1 MITLNNLPASFIPYK
16 KLTICSN
23 SLLNGGF
30 LLSMGEIL
38 PLVIGKGEKPQIW
51 LQALVNPEKK
61 EFISIVEAS
70 ISKHPAVSIIENLGM
85 LTINIQNIKILS
97 INNYSEDSAEIDL
110 IDLRP
115 IGFNIYGDNT
125 KLIIGN
131 STFSGNTMSGG
142 GVLIG
147 FDN

>member
-1 MITLNNLPASFIPYK
+1 MITRSTLPASFIPYK

-23 SLLNGGF
+23 SLIDGGF
-30 LLSMGEIL
+30 LLSMGDIL

-51 LQALVNPEKK
+51 LQALLNSEKK

-70 ISKHPAVSIIENLGM
+70 ISKHPAVSIIDASGM
-85 LTINIQNIKILS
+85 LTIKVQNIKILS
-97 INNYSEDSAEIDL
+97 ISDYNENSAEVDL

-115 IGFNIYGDNT
+115 IGFNIYGDSK
-125 KLIIGN
+125 KLVIGN
-131 STFSGNTMSGG
+131 STFSSNSMSGG

-147 FDN
+147 FDG